1 MKFMNEIKKFKSKQ
15 DYVDY
20 RNQMLDDAAQL
31 LENGNMEEYKAK
43 IDDVETL
50 DDEYTQYTEAR
61 ANIESMKGAVSVPN
75 VLSNAAR
82 AGVADGIAASVSM
95 SGAVKQEDPTNSIEY
110 RSAFM
115 NYVLHGEKMS
125 ANFTNSDEVTTTS
138 DTGAVIPN
146 TILNKIIERMEKTGD
161 ILNKV
166 TRTFYKGGAT
176 VPTSA
181 AKPVATWTTE
191 RGKTDKQKKTLGS
204 ITFSYFKLKCVVAV
218 SIAVDTVTLE
228 IFERTLTSNIA
239 EAMVKAL
246 EKAIIAGEGASKNQ
260 PSGILSE
267 TPLEDQTVEIA
278 KGKSITYKDL
288 CNAESKLPAAYE
300 SAEWYMTKSTYFNQ
314 IAAMTDT
321 NGQPIARVNA
331 GIAGKPEYRI
341 LGRPVNFVSSEYMSD
356 FAATV
361 SADTTVAFM
370 FRMEDYMLNT
380 NLGVKVQRY
389 EDHDTDDQM
398 TKAIMLADGK
408 VIDKNSL
415 VEIIQKNS

>member
-1 MKFMNEIKKFKSKQ
+1 MKFMNVIKNFKSRQ

-20 RNQMLDDAAQL
+20 RNQMLDEATQL
-31 LENGNMEEYKAK
+31 LDDGKMDEYKAK
-43 IDDVETL
+43 LEDVETL
-50 DDEYTQYTEAR
+50 DDEYTQYTEAK
-61 ANIESMKGAVSVPN
+61 ANVESMKGAVKVPN
-75 VLSNAAR
+75 VLSNASH
-82 AGVADGIAASVSM
+82 AGAKDGIVASV
-95 SGAVKQEDPTNSIEY
+95 GDIVKEDPTNSIEY

-115 NYVLHGEKMS
+115 NYVLHGEKMA

-146 TILNKIIERMEKTGD
+146 TILNKIVEKMEKTGD

-218 SIAVDTVTLE
+218 SIAVDTVTLDV
-228 IFERTLTSNIA
+228 FERTLTSNIA

-246 EKAIIAGEGASKNQ
+246 EKAIIAGEGASANQ
-260 PSGILSE
+260 PEGILSDAVE
-267 TPLEDQTVEIA
+267 VVEGQKVEIA
-278 KGKSITYKDL
+278 KGKDITFKNL
-288 CNAESKLPAAYE
+288 CDAEGKLPAAYE

-321 NGQPIARVNA
+321 SGQPIARVNA
-331 GIAGKPEYRI
+331 GVSGKPEYRI
-341 LGRPVNFVSSEYMSD
+341 LGRPVNFVSSESMSD
-356 FAATV
+356 FSSTV
-361 SADTTVAFM
+361 SADTVVAFM
-370 FRMEDYMLNT
+370 FRMEDYILNT
-380 NLGVKVQRY
+380 NLNVTVKRY
-389 EDHDTDDQM
+389 EDHETDDQV
-398 TKAIMLADGK
+398 TKAIMMADGK
-408 VIDKNSL
+408 VVDNNSL
-415 VEIIQKNS
+415 VEVIQKNL

>member
-20 RNQMLDDAAQL
+20 RNQMLDEAAQL
-31 LENGNMEEYKAK
+31 LEEGKMEEYKAK
-43 IDDVETL
+43 IEDVETL
-50 DDEYTQYTEAR
+50 DDEYTQYTEAK
-61 ANIESMKGAVSVPN
+61 ANVETMKGAVSVPN
-75 VLSNAAR
+75 VLSNAAH
-82 AGVADGIAASVSM
+82 AGTADGIIASVGGM
-95 SGAVKQEDPTNSIEY
+95 IHEDPTNSIEY

-125 ANFTNSDEVTTTS
+125 NNLTNSDEITTTS

-146 TILNKIIERMEKTGD
+146 TILNKIIEKMEKTGD

-181 AKPVATWTTE
+181 AKPVATWTNE

-218 SIAVDTVTLE
+218 SIAVDTVTLDV
-228 IFERTLTSNIA
+228 FERTLTSNIA

-246 EKAIIAGEGASKNQ
+246 EKAIIAGEGASANQ
-260 PSGILSE
+260 PEGILTE
-267 TPLEDQTVEIA
+267 TPLDGQTVKIA
-278 KGKSITYKDL
+278 NGKGITYKDL

-321 NGQPIARVNA
+321 SGQPIARVNA
-331 GIAGKPEYRI
+331 GITGKPEYRI
-341 LGRPVNFVSSEYMSD
+341 LGRPVNFVSSEYMAD

-361 SADTTVAFM
+361 SEDTVIAFM

-380 NLGVKVQRY
+380 NLNVTVKRY
-389 EDHDTDDQM
+389 DDDDTDDQM

-408 VIDKNSL
+408 VIDNNSL
-415 VEIIQKNS
+415 VELIQKNS

>member
-1 MKFMNEIKKFKSKQ
+1 MKFMNVIKKFANKQ

-20 RNQMLDDAAQL
+20 RNQMLDEAAQL
-31 LENGNMEEYKAK
+31 LDEGKMDEYKAK
-43 IDDVETL
+43 IEDVETL

-61 ANIESMKGAVSVPN
+61 ANVESMKGAVSVPN
-75 VLSNAAR
+75 TLSNAAH
-82 AGVADGIAASVSM
+82 AGTVDGIVASVG
-95 SGAVKQEDPTNSIEY
+95 GAVHEDPTNSIEY

-115 NYVLHGEKMS
+115 NYVLYGDKIS
-125 ANFTNSDEVTTTS
+125 SNLTNQDEVTTTS

-146 TILNKIIERMEKTGD
+146 TILNKIVEKMEKTGD

-191 RGKTDKQKKTLGS
+191 RGKTDKQKKTLGT

-218 SIAVDTVTLE
+218 SIAVDTVTLD

-246 EKAIIAGEGASKNQ
+246 EKAIIAGEGASANQ
-260 PSGILSE
+260 PTGILTE
-267 TPLEDQTVEIA
+267 TAIEGQTVEIA
-278 KGKSITYKDL
+278 KGKDITFKNL
-288 CNAESKLPAAYE
+288 CDAEGKLPAAYE

-314 IAAMTDT
+314 IAAMTDSS
-321 NGQPIARVNA
+321 GQPIARVNA
-331 GIAGKPEYRI
+331 GISGKPEYRI

-356 FAATV
+356 FSSTV
-361 SADTTVAFM
+361 SADTVVAFM

-380 NLGVKVQRY
+380 NLNVTVKRY

-398 TKAIMLADGK
+398 TKAIMMADGK
-408 VIDKNSL
+408 VVDKNSL
-415 VEIIQKNS
+415 VEVIQKNS

>member
-1 MKFMNEIKKFKSKQ
+1 MKFMNVIKKFKNKQ
-15 DYVDY
+15 DYADY
-20 RNQMLDDAAQL
+20 RNQLLDEATQL
-31 LENGNMEEYKAK
+31 LDEGKMEDYKTK
-43 IDDVETL
+43 MEDVETL
-50 DDEYTQYTEAR
+50 DNEYNQYTEAK
-61 ANIESMKGAVSVPN
+61 ANVESMKGAVKIPSA
-75 VLSNAAR
+75 LSNAAHTG
-82 AGVADGIAASVSM
+82 AVDGLVASVG
-95 SGAVKQEDPTNSIEY
+95 GAVHEDPTNSIEY

-115 NYVLHGEKMS
+115 NYVLHGDKISE
-125 ANFTNSDEVTTTS
+125 NFTNSDEVTTTS

-146 TILNKIIERMEKTGD
+146 TILNKIVEKMEKTGD

-191 RGKTDKQKKTLGS
+191 RGKTDKQKKTLGT

-218 SIAVDTVTLE
+218 SIAVDTVTLDV
-228 IFERTLTSNIA
+228 FERTLTSNIA

-246 EKAIIAGEGASKNQ
+246 EKAIIAGEGASANQ
-260 PSGILSE
+260 PSGILTE
-267 TPLEDQTVEIA
+267 TAIEGQVVEIA
-278 KGKSITYKDL
+278 KGKDITFKNL
-288 CNAESKLPAAYE
+288 CDAEGKLPAAYE

-314 IAAMTDT
+314 IASMTDSS
-321 NGQPIARVNA
+321 GQPIARVNA
-331 GIAGKPEYRI
+331 GISGKPEYRI

-356 FAATV
+356 YAASVLEDTV
-361 SADTTVAFM
+361 IAFM

-380 NLGVKVQRY
+380 NLNVTVKRY
-389 EDHDTDDQM
+389 EDDDTDDQM

>member
-1 MKFMNEIKKFKSKQ
+1 MKFMNVIKNFKSRQ

-20 RNQMLDDAAQL
+20 RNQMLDEATQL
-31 LENGNMEEYKAK
+31 LDAGKMDEYKAK
-43 IDDVETL
+43 LEDVETL
-50 DDEYTQYTEAR
+50 DDEYTQYTEAK
-61 ANIESMKGAVSVPN
+61 ANVESMKGAVSVPN
-75 VLSNAAR
+75 TLSNAAH
-82 AGVADGIAASVSM
+82 AGTVDGIVASV
-95 SGAVKQEDPTNSIEY
+95 GDAVHEDPTNSIEY

-115 NYVLHGEKMS
+115 NYVLHGEKMA

-146 TILNKIIERMEKTGD
+146 TILNKIVEKMEKTGD

-181 AKPVATWTTE
+181 AKPVATWIAE

-218 SIAVDTVTLE
+218 SIAVDTVTLDV
-228 IFERTLTSNIA
+228 FERTLTSNIA

-246 EKAIIAGEGASKNQ
+246 EKAIIAGEGASANQ
-260 PSGILSE
+260 PEGILSDAVE
-267 TPLEDQTVEIA
+267 VVEGQKVEIA
-278 KGKSITYKDL
+278 KGKDITFKNL
-288 CNAESKLPAAYE
+288 CDAEGKLPAAYE

-321 NGQPIARVNA
+321 SGQPIARVNA
-331 GIAGKPEYRI
+331 GVSGKPEYRI

-356 FAATV
+356 FSSTV
-361 SADTTVAFM
+361 SADTVVAFM

-380 NLGVKVQRY
+380 NLNVTVKRY
-389 EDHDTDDQM
+389 EDHETDDQM
-398 TKAIMLADGK
+398 TKAIMMADGK
-408 VIDKNSL
+408 VVDNNSL
-415 VEIIQKNS
+415 VEVIQKNL

>member
-1 MKFMNEIKKFKSKQ
+1 MKFMNVIKKFESKK

-20 RNQMLDDAAQL
+20 RNQMLDEATQL
-31 LENGNMEEYKAK
+31 LEEGKMEEHKAK
-43 IDDVETL
+43 IEDVETL
-50 DDEYTQYTEAR
+50 DDEYTKYTEAK
-61 ANIESMKGAVSVPN
+61 ANVDSMKGAVSVPN
-75 VLSNAAR
+75 ALSNAAH
-82 AGVADGIAASVSM
+82 AGVTDGIIASVGS
-95 SGAVKQEDPTNSIEY
+95 AVTEDPTNSIKY

-115 NYVLHGEKMS
+115 NYVLHGDKIS
-125 ANFTNSDEVTTTS
+125 AKLMNSDEVTTTS

-146 TILNKIIERMEKTGD
+146 TILNKIIEKMEKTGD

-191 RGKTDKQKKTLGS
+191 RGKTDKQKKTLGT

-218 SIAVDTVTLE
+218 SIAVDTVTLDV
-228 IFERTLTSNIA
+228 FERTLTNNIA

-246 EKAIIAGEGASKNQ
+246 EKAIIAGEGASANQ
-260 PSGILSE
+260 PTGILKE
-267 TPLEDQTVEIA
+267 TVIDGQSVEIA
-278 KGKSITYKDL
+278 KGKDITFKNL
-288 CNAESKLPAAYE
+288 CDAEGKLPAAYE

-314 IAAMTDT
+314 IASMTDSS
-321 NGQPIARVNA
+321 GQPIARVNA
-331 GIAGKPEYRI
+331 GISGKPEYRI
-341 LGRPVNFVSSEYMSD
+341 LGRPVNFVSSEYMAD

-361 SADTTVAFM
+361 SEDTVIAFM

-380 NLGVKVQRY
+380 NLNVTVKRY
-389 EDHDTDDQM
+389 EDDDTDDQM

>member
-1 MKFMNEIKKFKSKQ
+1 MKFMNVIKKFESKK

-20 RNQMLDDAAQL
+20 RNQMLDEATQL
-31 LENGNMEEYKAK
+31 LEEGKMEEYKAK
-43 IDDVETL
+43 IEDVETL
-50 DDEYTQYTEAR
+50 DDEYTQYTEAK
-61 ANIESMKGAVSVPN
+61 ANVDSMKGAASVPN
-75 VLSNAAR
+75 ALSNAAYI
-82 AGVADGIAASVSM
+82 GTVDGIIASVGST
-95 SGAVKQEDPTNSIEY
+95 VKEDPTNSIEY

-115 NYVLHGEKMS
+115 NYVLHGDKIS
-125 ANFTNSDEVTTTS
+125 AKLMNSDEVTTTS

-146 TILNKIIERMEKTGD
+146 TILNKIIEKMEKTGD

-191 RGKTDKQKKTLGS
+191 RGKTDKQKKTLGT

-218 SIAVDTVTLE
+218 SIAVDTVTLDV
-228 IFERTLTSNIA
+228 FERTLTNNIA

-246 EKAIIAGEGASKNQ
+246 EKAIIAGEGASANQ
-260 PSGILSE
+260 PTGILKE
-267 TPLEDQTVEIA
+267 TVIDGQKVEIA
-278 KGKSITYKDL
+278 KGKDITFKNL
-288 CNAESKLPAAYE
+288 CDAEGKLPAAYE

-314 IAAMTDT
+314 IASMTDSS
-321 NGQPIARVNA
+321 GQPIARVNA
-331 GIAGKPEYRI
+331 GISGKPEYRI
-341 LGRPVNFVSSEYMSD
+341 LGRPVNFVSSEYMAD
-356 FAATV
+356 FAAAVSEDTV
-361 SADTTVAFM
+361 IAFM

-380 NLGVKVQRY
+380 NLNVTVKRY
-389 EDHDTDDQM
+389 EDDDTDDQM